1 MGWKEIDVVFLTG
14 DEIDR
19 KMAEIAENLLR
30 AEPSAIERADQV
42 AEWVRQ
48 REELDVAA
56 KEEKPKRGRGRPKGG
71 TNKPKDNRGKSAQ
84 IAHKSK
90 NKPGRPKGTGKKGI
104 AKKLRLSRRDLERSE
119 EIAAIVPEAKSAAVA
134 AGLGDNQSALLQ
146 IAAALPEQQADEVAE
161 VVATREEKKA
171 QTRPHGIVADFDQ
184 AIAMLERC
192 ATCDAETFVSSV
204 HGHKQIDAVCAFLN
218 CVVHVKSFGTDV
230 DRVASAEAMKTKRA
244 ALDDAP
250 KLEAVGANNDLSIP
264 DYLRRQ

>member
-1 MGWKEIDVVFLTG
+1 MVCL
-14 DEIDR
+14 
-19 KMAEIAENLLR
+19 
-30 AEPSAIERADQV
+30 
-42 AEWVRQ
+42 VRQ

-90 NKPGRPKGTGKKGI
+90 NKPGSPKGTGKKGI

-134 AGLGDNQSALLQ
+134 PGLGDNQSALLQ
-146 IAAALPEQQADEVAE
+146 IAAALPEQQSDEVAK

-218 CVVHVKSFGTDV
+218 CVVHVKSFGTD
-230 DRVASAEAMKTKRA
+230 DRVASAEAMKTKHA